1 MFESYFSSAFR
12 NDESNDPQL
21 IYPVN
26 IGMHHFIISVEDV
39 LELISLNLSKSEGAD
54 EIYPKIL
61 DGLACYLVTLLA
73 KIQ

>member
-1 MFESYFSSAFR
+1 MNEA
-12 NDESNDPQL
+12 NDPQM

-39 LELISLNLSKSEGAD
+39 LEFISLNLSKSEGAD

-61 DGLACYLVTLLA
+61 AGRA
-73 KIQ
+73 